1 MRSLFIAAPFF
12 LLAACSPPAQ
22 TSAPTHAELSAQAQE
37 AMERIN
43 NADFSSIAE
52 EPAIPSPAVAPSS
65 PPTTPSTTSPTLSP
79 TPSPI
84 GAPTNSPSAPIAPAA
99 PAPPGPG
106 GDNQA
111 EATPPSGVRYNGAM
125 VRIEVLLD
133 RAHFSPGVIDGYNGD
148 NVRKAVSAYQASH
161 NMAVNGQADQQLLQ
175 QLVGQDQS
183 PALVRYTITADDV
196 RGPFAPTPRDLLAMS
211 QLDHL
216 GYASAAEGIAEKFHM
231 DEDLLRTLNPGVD
244 FNQADTPIVVTNAG
258 GDLSADVAS
267 IVIDKRE
274 RSLRAF
280 DASGN
285 MLAFYPATIGS
296 PDAPAPSGDF
306 TVRSVTFNPTYHYD
320 PARLPTFGHRNHG
333 ELTIKAGPNN
343 PVGLVWIALSLDT
356 YGIHGAPEPQ
366 EVSKTQSHGCVR
378 LTNWD
383 AIELGRAVH
392 AGVPV
397 SFRDQGL
404 QASAAARAG

>member
-1 MRSLFIAAPFF
+1 MRMLLFAAPF
-12 LLAACSPPAQ
+12 LLFGACSQPAE
-22 TSAPTHAELSAQAQE
+22 TSAPPTPQLSTEAQA
-37 AMERIN
+37 AMYQIN
-43 NADFSSIAE
+43 NADFSAIAA
-52 EPAIPSPAVAPSS
+52 EPAVPQPAVA
-65 PPTTPSTTSPTLSP
+65 
-79 TPSPI
+79 
-84 GAPTNSPSAPIAPAA
+84 APSAEQAQSVPTADTTTGQQ
-99 PAPPGPG
+99 PGPAG
-106 GDNQA
+106 GNQA
-111 EATPPSGVRYNGAM
+111 EAMPPPGVHYNAAM

-133 RAHFSPGVIDGYNGD
+133 RVHFSPGVIDGYNGE
-148 NVRKAVSAYQASH
+148 NVRKAVSAYQAAH
-161 NMAVNGQADQQLLQ
+161 NMPVNGQADQQLLQ
-175 QLVGQDQS
+175 QLTAQDQS
-183 PALVRYTITADDV
+183 AALVSYTITPDDV
-196 RGPFAPTPRDLLAMS
+196 RGPFTTVPQDLEAMS
-211 QLDHL
+211 HMDHL

-244 FNQADTPIVVTNAG
+244 FNTAGSQIVVTNAG
-258 GDLSADVAS
+258 GDINADVAS

-285 MLAFYPATIGS
+285 LLAFYPATIGS

-306 TVRSVTFNPTYHYD
+306 TVRSVSFNPTYHYD

-333 ELTIKAGPNN
+333 ALTIAAGPNN
-343 PVGLVWIALSLDT
+343 PVGIVWIALSLDT

-366 EVSKTQSHGCVR
+366 QVSKTQSHGCVR

-383 AIELGRAVH
+383 ATELGHAVH